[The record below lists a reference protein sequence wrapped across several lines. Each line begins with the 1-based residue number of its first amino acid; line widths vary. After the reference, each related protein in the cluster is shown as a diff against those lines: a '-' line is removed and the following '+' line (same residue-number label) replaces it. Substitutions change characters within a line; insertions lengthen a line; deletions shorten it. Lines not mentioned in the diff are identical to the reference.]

1 MGRTFLLLSVL
12 AATLPVFAQKPA
24 SAPNKPEEQ
33 VAASCTVSGR
43 VVTAA
48 EGSPLKSA
56 RVALVREHAG
66 SSPRLYAAI
75 SDSDGHFTIKDVAP
89 GRYNCFAV
97 RTGYVDQPYQSNGKD
112 SGAMLSLQPGQ
123 HLADVLFRL
132 TLAAV
137 ITGHVNNE
145 DGEAMA
151 RVQVTALRRPTE
163 EEIIEEDLP
172 ASRKLEPTP
181 VSSAQTDDRGEY
193 RIFGLK
199 PGEYYIKAMDSPDIE
214 MNMSVGQDQFIR
226 EFLGSD
232 YAPVFYPGVPRLSQ
246 AQPVPLTAGAEV
258 QVDLAMRQVKTVE
271 ISGHVIG
278 PLGTPAT
285 DVSINLEEAQGEDYS
300 SDRYT
305 STDTRGNFSLKGIP
319 PGSYVLVAHQRVQ
332 GERPYSARQKLEV
345 GNDNIDSVTLVLGG
359 GMNFSG
365 RLTIAGPGS
374 VRRDRIFIRLI
385 PVGEG
390 TSWGNAGDVKK
401 DGTFEITDVKEGSYA
416 ISVRGPEEGWYTK
429 SVRLGSDDVLAN
441 GLQVEKGSSGA
452 TLEIVVS
459 SGTALLEGSVTED
472 DKPAIGARVRLVLDP
487 ETPYNRMRFRSV
499 ITDQNGHFSLQIAP
513 GKYQVVAKS
522 RSLSG
527 GAAASSDPRT
537 VNLSEHDRK
546 TIQLT
551 ITPETGE

>member
-1 MGRTFLLLSVL
+1 MGRTLLALSIL
-12 AATLPVFAQKPA
+12 AATLPLSAQKPA
-24 SAPNKPEEQ
+24 LAPNKSEDQ

-56 RVALVREHAG
+56 RVALIRELG
-66 SSPRLYAAI
+66 RSSPRIYAAA

-89 GRYNCFAV
+89 GRYEFLAI
-97 RTGYVDQPYQSNGKD
+97 RTGYVDQPYQSNGTD
-112 SGAMLSLQPGQ
+112 RGAVLALQPGQ

-137 ITGHVNNE
+137 ITGHVNSE

-151 RVQVTALRRPTE
+151 RVRVTALRRPTE
-163 EEIIEEDLP
+163 EETIEEELP
-172 ASRKLEPTP
+172 PSQKLEPTP
-181 VSSAQTDDRGEY
+181 VSSAKTDDRGEY

-199 PGEYYIKAMDSPDIE
+199 PGEYYVKATDSSEPE
-214 MNMSVGQDQFIR
+214 MNMPVGQDQFIR

-232 YAPVFYPGVPRLSQ
+232 YAPVFYPGVSRLGQ
-246 AQPVPLTAGAEV
+246 AQPVPLSAGSEV
-258 QVDLAMRQVKTVE
+258 QVDFAMRQVRTVE

-278 PLGTPAT
+278 LGGTPAT
-285 DVSINLEEAQGEDYS
+285 DVSINLDEAQSEDYS
-300 SDRYT
+300 SERYT
-305 STDTRGNFSLKGIP
+305 SSDAKGNFRLKGIQ
-319 PGSYVLVAHQRVQ
+319 PGSYVLFAYQRAQ
-332 GERPYSARQKLEV
+332 GDKPYSARQKLEV
-345 GNDNIDSVTLVLGG
+345 GNDSIDSVTLVLGG

-401 DGTFEITDVKEGSYA
+401 DGTFEINDVKEGSYA
-416 ISVRGPEEGWYTK
+416 VSVRGPEEGWYTK

-459 SGTALLEGSVTED
+459 TGTALLEGSVTED
-472 DKPAIGARVRLVLDP
+472 DKPAIGARVHLTLDP
-487 ETPYNRMRFRSV
+487 KTPYNRMRSRTVS
-499 ITDQNGHFSLQIAP
+499 TDQNGHFSLQIAP

-522 RSLSG
+522 RSLTG

>member
-1 MGRTFLLLSVL
+1 MGRTSLVLSIL
-12 AATLPVFAQKPA
+12 TATLPLFAQKPA

-56 RVALVREHAG
+56 RVALVREHGG
-66 SSPRLYAAI
+66 SSPRIYAAI

-89 GRYNCFAV
+89 GRYDFLAV
-97 RTGYVDQPYQSNGKD
+97 RTGYVDQPYQSNGTD
-112 SGAMLSLQPGQ
+112 RGAVLALQPGQ
-123 HLADVLFRL
+123 HLADVLFRI
-132 TLAAV
+132 TMAAV

-151 RVQVTALRRPTE
+151 RVRVTALRRPTE
-163 EEIIEEDLP
+163 EETIEEELP
-172 ASRKLEPTP
+172 TSQKLEPTP

-199 PGEYYIKAMDSPDIE
+199 PGEYYVKATDSSEPE
-214 MNMSVGQDQFIR
+214 MNMPVGQYQFIR

-232 YAPVFYPGVPRLSQ
+232 YAPVFYPGVPRLGQ
-246 AQPVPLTAGAEV
+246 AQPVPLSAGAEV
-258 QVDLAMRQVKTVE
+258 QVDFAMRQVKTVE
-271 ISGHVIG
+271 ISGHVISPG
-278 PLGTPAT
+278 GTPAS

-300 SDRYT
+300 SERYA
-305 STDTRGNFSLKGIP
+305 STDTKGNFSLKGIP
-319 PGSYVLVAHQRVQ
+319 PGSYVLFAYQRVQ
-332 GERPYSARQKLEV
+332 GEKPYSARQKLEV

-401 DGTFEITDVKEGSYA
+401 DGTFEIADVKEGSYA
-416 ISVRGPEEGWYTK
+416 VSIRGPEEGWYTK
-429 SVRLGSDDVLAN
+429 SVRLGADDVLAN
-441 GLQVEKGSSGA
+441 GLQVEKGSSGG

-459 SGTALLEGSVTED
+459 TGTALLEGSVSED
-472 DKPAIGARVRLVLDP
+472 DKPAIGARVHLTVDP
-487 ETPYNRMRFRSV
+487 ETPYNRMRSRTVS
-499 ITDQNGHFSLQIAP
+499 TDQNGHFSLQIAP

-522 RSLSG
+522 RSLTGG
-527 GAAASSDPRT
+527 GAATSDPRT
-537 VNLSEHDRK
+537 VNVSEHDRK

-551 ITPETGE
+551 IAPETGE